1 MLWQIAPC
9 AGIIHLVLLF
19 TVLWAHRH
27 AGCCCLFLY
36 AFHPYLKFCI
46 YLYVKQRH
54 KCLQDVQRELICLK
68 MKQIE
73 VTRWYGWCTYLPAE
87 QQLNAVNGCH
97 KRYEIWVGRQNNSW
111 SCSRQVASC
120 VLANGSAASPEEE
133 TPHLH
138 DTEQISELRRTIL
151 RWNLETK
158 ESVALTVS
166 QQPFLWDRATRNSRL
181 WSTTQRAE
189 RRDAEVRWSGT

>member
-1 MLWQIAPC
+1 MHIVPGASR
-9 AGIIHLVLLF
+9 AGAICMS
-19 TVLWAHRH
+19 TVLSSCRMLGAEGSHQPTLLARQDPIRSYRCGH
-27 AGCCCLFLY
+27 CHCNSTNEESCL
-36 AFHPYLKFCI
+36 
-46 YLYVKQRH
+46 
-54 KCLQDVQRELICLK
+54 
-68 MKQIE
+68 
-73 VTRWYGWCTYLPAE
+73 VT
-87 QQLNAVNGCH
+87 
-97 KRYEIWVGRQNNSW
+97 
-111 SCSRQVASC
+111 CSYRQVASC

-138 DTEQISELRRTIL
+138 DMEQISELRRTIL

-189 RRDAEVRWSGT
+189 RRDAEVR